1 LAERRFPSFSEAADA
16 VLELLEAEL
25 PEGSVLLGQVDWDG
39 GEFRLIDVRGEA
51 TSALTPGST
60 LPLAAGHGNGS
71 GNGLLD
77 PDVLSSL
84 SVRSYLAVPLETNAG
99 GGAITVCALA
109 SGTGLYTQ
117 HHLELLAIAGRLLTY
132 EWESVKWRA
141 DLRRLS
147 ERMRDPEKTD
157 QLTGLENSASFNES
171 VEREW
176 QVAQRSGTES
186 YLIIVELR
194 NLPDVAERHGEAL
207 KELLLKDSAEVM
219 EAAIRRSDHAGRMD
233 DNVFG
238 VVLVGCKGR
247 EGADAFYN
255 RFEQEVARV
264 THSRAATLVLS
275 HSVRLLNETDSPGA
289 ALGHALRDAQE
300 AVPA

>member
-1 LAERRFPSFSEAADA
+1 M
-16 VLELLEAEL
+16 
-25 PEGSVLLGQVDWDG
+25 LLGQVDWDG
-39 GEFRLIDVRGEA
+39 GEFRLIDVRGA
-51 TSALTPGST
+51 AADKLTPGST
-60 LPLAAGHGNGS
+60 LPLAEGQGNGS

-77 PDVLSSL
+77 PEVLSSL
-84 SVRSYLAVPLETNAG
+84 AVRSYLAVPLETNAG

-147 ERMRDPEKTD
+147 ERMRDPDKTD
-157 QLTGLENSASFNES
+157 QLTGLENSACFLES

-176 QVAQRSGTES
+176 DVAQKGATES

-194 NLPDVAERHGEAL
+194 NLAEVSERHGEAL

-238 VVLVGCKGR
+238 AVLVGCKGR
-247 EGADAFYN
+247 EGADAFYT

-275 HSVRLLNETDSPGA
+275 HSVCLLNETESSEA
-289 ALGHALRDAQE
+289 AVEQTLRDARE
-300 AVPA
+300 TVPA